1 VSNDII
7 VNAGPRETRVALMT
21 NNQLVEVH
29 IERDRDRSI
38 VGNIYKGRVVR
49 VLPGMQAAF
58 LDIGL
63 ERAAFLYVRDVLDD
77 FDELKLDDARTIFPR
92 EEQPIQDLLQDGQ
105 EVLVQVSKDPI
116 GLKGAQITSHVSL
129 PGRYL
134 VFLPTAHK
142 IGISRRIES
151 EKKRLRLKK
160 IMEKIIPEVRGGFI
174 IRTASENR
182 KDKEIK
188 ADVDYLLQMWDDIQ
202 HRKKKSPA
210 PSLVHRDLSLAM
222 RTVRDLFTE
231 DFDRFIIDN
240 PQVYE
245 EVLDFFDRFLPNQ
258 KPAVHLYENDV
269 PIFEYFGIEMEIS
282 KALDRKVWLK
292 SGGYI
297 TIEQTEALTS
307 IDVNTG
313 RYVGQRNFDETILKT
328 NLEAVKEIVYQLR
341 LRNIGGIII
350 IDFIDME
357 RRADQEK
364 VFGALD
370 NALKTDKMKTTILK
384 ISELGLVEMTRK
396 RVRDNLTRTLC
407 ESCPYCEGRG
417 FIKSKV
423 SVCFEVFRE
432 LRKEARRLKGQNLVV
447 FVHPDVAEL
456 LYDTERAGIE
466 EIERDFEIKVTVKA
480 DPNFHQE
487 QYEFA
492 RKV

>member
-1 VSNDII
+1 MSNDII
-7 VNAGPRETRVALMT
+7 VNAGSRETRVALMV

-29 IERDRDRSI
+29 IERNRDRSI

-58 LDIGL
+58 VDIGL

-77 FDELKLDDARTIFPR
+77 FDELKLDDARTIFSR
-92 EEQPIQDLLQDGQ
+92 EEQPIQDLLQEGQ

-142 IGISRRIES
+142 IGISRRIDS

-160 IMEKIIPEVRGGFI
+160 IMEKILPEGCGGFI

-182 KDKEIK
+182 KDKDIK
-188 ADVDYLLQMWDDIQ
+188 ADVDYLLQTWEDIQ
-202 HRKKKSPA
+202 GHKKNRPA
-210 PSLVHRDLSLAM
+210 PHLIHRELPLAM

-231 DFDRFIIDN
+231 DFDRFIVDSS
-240 PQVYE
+240 QVYE

-258 KPAVHLYENDV
+258 KPAVHIYENEV
-269 PIFEYFGIEMEIS
+269 PIFEHFGIEMEIS

-297 TIEQTEALTS
+297 SVDQTEALTS

-357 RRADQEK
+357 RRADQDK
-364 VFGALD
+364 VFQALD

-417 FIKSKV
+417 YIKSKV

-432 LRKEARRLKGQNLVV
+432 LRKEARKLKGQNLVV

>member
-1 VSNDII
+1 
-7 VNAGPRETRVALMT
+7 
-21 NNQLVEVH
+21 
-29 IERDRDRSI
+29 
-38 VGNIYKGRVVR
+38 
-49 VLPGMQAAF
+49 
-58 LDIGL
+58 
-63 ERAAFLYVRDVLDD
+63 
-77 FDELKLDDARTIFPR
+77 
-92 EEQPIQDLLQDGQ
+92 
-105 EVLVQVSKDPI
+105 
-116 GLKGAQITSHVSL
+116 
-129 PGRYL
+129 
-134 VFLPTAHK
+134 
-142 IGISRRIES
+142 
-151 EKKRLRLKK
+151 
-160 IMEKIIPEVRGGFI
+160 
-174 IRTASENR
+174 
-182 KDKEIK
+182 
-188 ADVDYLLQMWDDIQ
+188 
-202 HRKKKSPA
+202 
-210 PSLVHRDLSLAM
+210 
-222 RTVRDLFTE
+222 
-231 DFDRFIIDN
+231 
-240 PQVYE
+240 
-245 EVLDFFDRFLPNQ
+245 
-258 KPAVHLYENDV
+258 V